1 MKDSRVLPSFSWQEK
16 LLPLRRQADIVRGWL
31 RVRLDEVVPEL
42 MEREDLDMWILVSRE
57 YNEDP
62 VVLTMLPPT
71 LMNASWFRT
80 ILVFSRQ
87 SDGTIK
93 RYTLARVPKATAY
106 KVKSRSWLLQYFDNV
121 WDYTAEDEW
130 TCLGRLVSEEK
141 PGSIGLNYS
150 RTFQLADGISATE
163 KEQVIEAIGPEYAPR
178 IRSAERLA
186 VGWLERRTKPEL
198 EAYTGI
204 MQIAH
209 GIIQEAFSSQ
219 VVHPGVTTSEDVVW
233 WIRQRIHDLGL
244 KAWFHPSVSI
254 HRHEQQAPSPLG
266 EDVILGGDV
275 LHCDVGLEYL
285 GLCTDTQQNAYVLKR
300 GEQDAP
306 QGIKDALADG
316 NRLQDILTN
325 HFVAGL
331 TGNEVLEQAM
341 KEAEA
346 EGLRATIYT
355 HPIGFHGHAAGTVV
369 GALGVPIAGVGDY
382 ELFED
387 TCFSYELNV
396 VRSVPEWGGQDLRIA
411 LEQDV
416 LFQDEKVH
424 YLAGRQRELHLIS

>member
-1 MKDSRVLPSFSWQEK
+1 MKCFGVLPSRSWQEK
-16 LLPLRRQADIVRGWL
+16 LLPLRQQADIVRGWL
-31 RVRLDEVVPEL
+31 KVRLDQVVPQL

-71 LMNASWFRT
+71 AMNASWFRT

-87 SDGTIK
+87 ADGTVK
-93 RYTLARVPKATAY
+93 RYTMARVPKASAY
-106 KVKSRSWLLQYFDNV
+106 KVKSRSWLLQYFENV
-121 WDYTAEDEW
+121 WDYTEEDEW
-130 TCLGRLVSEEK
+130 TCLGRLVRQEK
-141 PGSIGLNYS
+141 PKSIGLNYS

-163 KEQVIEAIGPEYAPR
+163 KEQVEEAIGPEYAGVVK
-178 IRSAERLA
+178 SAERLA
-186 VGWLERRTKPEL
+186 VGWLETRTEPEL
-198 EAYTGI
+198 QAYTGI

-209 GIIQEAFSSQ
+209 GIIAEAFSSQ

-254 HRHEQQAPSPLG
+254 HRCEDQAPSPLG
-266 EDVILGGDV
+266 EDVILAGDV

-300 GEQDAP
+300 EEDDAP

-316 NRLQDILTN
+316 NLLQDILVEN
-325 HFVAGL
+325 FVAGL
-331 TGNEVLEQAM
+331 TGNQMLERAM
-341 KEAEA
+341 KDAEA
-346 EGLRATIYT
+346 QGLRATIYT
-355 HPIGFHGHAAGTVV
+355 HPIGLHGHAAGTVV

-382 ELFED
+382 ELFEN

-416 LFQDEKVH
+416 LFAGGTVH
-424 YLAGRQRELHLIS
+424 YLAGRQTQLHLIS